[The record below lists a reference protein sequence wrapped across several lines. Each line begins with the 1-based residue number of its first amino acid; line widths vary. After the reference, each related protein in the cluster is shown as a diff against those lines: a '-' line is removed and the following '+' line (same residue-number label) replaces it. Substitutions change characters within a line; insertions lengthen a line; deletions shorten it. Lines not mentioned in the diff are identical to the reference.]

1 MTNNENEC
9 GSPRTSAV
17 ARHLL
22 LLITLLVLGTTSSL
36 SPSELRAAE
45 VARLIPAPALDKTT
59 ASSAATEVA
68 VLAGGCFWGVQGVFQ
83 HVKGVTS
90 AVSGYA
96 GGDKRTAHYETVSS
110 GTTGHAESVQVTFD
124 PRQITYGRILQI
136 YFSVAHDPTQLNRQG
151 PDTGTQYRSAIFTE
165 NEEQAKIAKAYIV
178 QLNKA
183 GVFNATI
190 ATKVAQLQ
198 GFYAAENYHQNFLVA
213 HPNHPYIVINDIPKI
228 ENLRRVYPD
237 IYRADPVLV
246 ATAGVSN

>member
-1 MTNNENEC
+1 MTNNDNEG
-9 GSPRTSAV
+9 GSRRTSTV

-22 LLITLLVLGTTSSL
+22 LLITLLVLGTTSWL
-36 SPSELRAAE
+36 SPSNLRAAE
-45 VARLIPAPALDKTT
+45 VARLIPAPTLDETT

-96 GGDKRTAHYETVSS
+96 GGDKPTAHYETVSS
-110 GTTGHAESVQVTFD
+110 GTTNHAESVQVTFD

-178 QLNKA
+178 QLNQA

-190 ATKVAQLQ
+190 VTNVTQLQ

-228 ENLRRVYPD
+228 ENLLRVYPD

-246 ATAGVSN
+246 ATVGVSN

>member
-1 MTNNENEC
+1 MTNNDNAC

-17 ARHLL
+17 ARLL
-22 LLITLLVLGTTSSL
+22 LLFVTLLVLGTTFWL

-45 VARLIPAPALDKTT
+45 VARLIAAPTLDETT
-59 ASSAATEVA
+59 APGEATEVA

-165 NEEQAKIAKAYIV
+165 NGEQAKIANAYIA
-178 QLNKA
+178 QLNQA
-183 GVFNATI
+183 GVFNAAI
-190 ATKVAQLQ
+190 VTKVTQLE
-198 GFYAAENYHQNFLVA
+198 GFYAAENYHQNFLVTN
-213 HPNHPYIVINDIPKI
+213 PSYPYIVINDLPKI
-228 ENLRRVYPD
+228 ENLRRAYPD

-246 ATAGVSN
+246 ATAGASN

>member
-1 MTNNENEC
+1 
-9 GSPRTSAV
+9 V
-17 ARHLL
+17 ARHPLL
-22 LLITLLVLGTTSSL
+22 FITLLVLGTTFWL
-36 SPSELRAAE
+36 LPAELCDAE
-45 VARLIPAPALDKTT
+45 VARVIPAPTLEETT
-59 ASSAATEVA
+59 APGAATEVA

-96 GGDKRTAHYETVSS
+96 GGDKRTAHYETVGS

-136 YFSVAHDPTQLNRQG
+136 YFAVAHDPTQLNRQG
-151 PDTGTQYRSAIFTE
+151 PDTGTQYRSAIFTK

-178 QLNKA
+178 QLNQA
-183 GVFNATI
+183 GVFNAPI
-190 ATKVAQLQ
+190 VTKVTPLR
-198 GFYAAENYHQNFLVA
+198 GFYAAENYHQNFLA
-213 HPNHPYIVINDIPKI
+213 SHPNHSYIVINDIPKI